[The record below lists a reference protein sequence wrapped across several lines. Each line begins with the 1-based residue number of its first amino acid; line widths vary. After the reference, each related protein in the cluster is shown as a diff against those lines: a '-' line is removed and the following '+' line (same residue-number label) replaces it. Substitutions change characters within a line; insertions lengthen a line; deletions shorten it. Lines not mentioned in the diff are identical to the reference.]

1 MQSKES
7 IEAEVRK
14 YKEVI
19 RKDPNDGNAWYNL
32 GVFLAKLGNYEE
44 AIEASREATKI
55 NPNDAEAHYNLGVV
69 YDRVGRHREA
79 IKTYKE
85 AIRISPNLHRAF
97 FNLGNAYFKSGLYKE
112 SINAFQECIRINPD
126 DVASHYNL
134 GNMYLQIGDRNS
146 AFHEYKKLVGLNKT
160 QADKLSNILNQV
172 TPIQYDILFELLCE
186 YSKKYYTETER
197 IFRKFDNKWD
207 PHASRFEIDVFCL
220 FELSKQMLGL
230 KQDMD
235 VVRGIQSYFVE
246 RLMQRFKNKIT
257 IATTFEDVIGARVQ
271 RYGQARNDCIKND
284 KTIDMVMLDEVIQN
298 IRMTNLSEEI
308 VANRGLVVG
317 DFFELIELKSA
328 ILPIQI
334 KSGEFSCCLKHIFK
348 STSDIRSLSSEE
360 IDILINR
367 GRQDAKQIL
376 SKLDLSQ
383 ISDSI
388 NITKHIR
395 TIFAQR
401 KKWWQFWK

>member
-1 MQSKES
+1 MSSKEA

-55 NPNDAEAHYNLGVV
+55 NPNDAEAHYNLGVA
-69 YDRVGRHREA
+69 YDRMGRHKEA

-85 AIRISPNLHRAF
+85 AIRISPNLHPAF

-112 SINAFQECIRINPD
+112 SIQASQEAIRINPD
-126 DVASHYNL
+126 DAASHYNL

-146 AFHEYKKLVGLNKT
+146 AFQEYKKLTVLDKALANKF
-160 QADKLSNILNQV
+160 SNILNQV
-172 TPIQYDILFELLCE
+172 APVQYDILFELLCE
-186 YSKKYYTETER
+186 YADEYYAETEKV
-197 IFRKFDNKWD
+197 FKKFDKKWH
-207 PHASRFEIDVFCL
+207 PYPSRFEIDVFFL
-220 FELSKQMLGL
+220 FELSKQILGL

-308 VANRGLVVG
+308 DANRGLVIG

-328 ILPIQI
+328 MLPIQI
-334 KSGEFSCCLKHIFK
+334 KSGEFSCCLKHLFK

-360 IDILINR
+360 INILIDR
-367 GRQDAKQIL
+367 GSQDAKQIL

-395 TIFAQR
+395 TILSQR